1 MTEATRQ
8 RRGDRTRQAILD
20 ATLELIGAG
29 GPRAVTYRTVA
40 NRAGVALGQMTYH
53 YPTHADLLTAA
64 FERHQAQ
71 LRDEAR
77 ELPVAE
83 VASISAKDRT
93 SIVVDFLRVMATT
106 DRLRYLAEFELSLE
120 MARDEE
126 VRRRLTP
133 ATTATYDMA
142 VELLRAAHSPN
153 PEADGMIMSAA
164 MEGFLLAWLAQ
175 PDDQA
180 QERRIESAVA
190 RLLELVIPA
199 SSHG

>member
-1 MTEATRQ
+1 VTEATRQ

-199 SSHG
+199 RSHG